1 MQKENPQTLKNL
13 QNLFFP
19 QPRLKKFNQLN
30 HSKNV
35 RMKIKKKER
44 KKKYKVNPLKLFNN
58 KLLFKGKR
66 EKERKNSII
75 INLITLNIEEEEKG

>member
-1 MQKENPQTLKNL
+1 
-13 QNLFFP
+13 
-19 QPRLKKFNQLN
+19 
-30 HSKNV
+30 
-35 RMKIKKKER
+35 MKIKKKER